1 MHRRYLPALVALLA
15 LAPAVLQAQEEE
27 EGCCLLVPEGETGI
41 RVDEA
46 PVPVNGDQIQAAM
59 QQVADDG
66 MDRQWE
72 GRRALVWVNVSESGG
87 VRDTRISRSSGDSAL
102 DRALLAAV
110 AVARFRPAVLDDE
123 PVAVW
128 VEIPVRVG
136 PPSEA

>member
-1 MHRRYLPALVALLA
+1 VT
-15 LAPAVLQAQEEE
+15 
-27 EGCCLLVPEGETGI
+27 VPEGETGV

-46 PVPVNGDQIQAAM
+46 PVPKNGDQIRAAM

-72 GRRALVWVNVSESGG
+72 GRRALIWVRVGDTGG
-87 VRDTRISRSSGDSAL
+87 VQDTRISRSSGDSAL

-128 VEIPVRVG
+128 IEIPVRVG
-136 PPSEA
+136 PPSAG